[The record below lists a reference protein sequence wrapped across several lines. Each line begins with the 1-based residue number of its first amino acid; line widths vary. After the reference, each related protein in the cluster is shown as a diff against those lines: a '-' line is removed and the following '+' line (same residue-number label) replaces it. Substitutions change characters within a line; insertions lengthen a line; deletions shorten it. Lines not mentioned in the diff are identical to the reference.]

1 MNLSRGGEPPGK
13 PAVLV
18 VDNDAGTLVALGALL
33 DQLDCRVVY
42 ARSGAEAVERARA
55 EDFAAI
61 VMDVRMSDLDGYA
74 AASFIRQH
82 TRSAST
88 PILFFSGE
96 DLDVAKLT
104 RQYGHAGQVDS
115 LQKPFD
121 PEVFRAKIRG
131 WLDLNRQE
139 HHIRELEHVV
149 DAAMSQA
156 RTKDDVLAMVAHDLR
171 GPLGAIKFS
180 VSAVRQHMAA
190 GEQPSNKFTES
201 VRRHLDL
208 ADRTVDGMAGMVSD
222 LVDSVRMETGLQLDR
237 ATHPVTSIL
246 EQAIELLSPLAEQKK
261 VAVSMNLR
269 GPACVISCD
278 RDRILQVLSNLL
290 GNAVKFTPPGGKVQI
305 ETTCSEGGVEVCVT
319 DTGPG
324 IAADQLPHIFDKYWQ
339 GQTRANHK
347 GLGLGLA
354 IVREIVQAHG
364 GRVWV
369 DSHVGEG
376 SRFFFSLPRAS

>member
-171 GPLGAIKFS
+171 GPLGAI
-180 VSAVRQHMAA
+180 
-190 GEQPSNKFTES
+190 
-201 VRRHLDL
+201 
-208 ADRTVDGMAGMVSD
+208 
-222 LVDSVRMETGLQLDR
+222 
-237 ATHPVTSIL
+237 
-246 EQAIELLSPLAEQKK
+246 
-261 VAVSMNLR
+261 
-269 GPACVISCD
+269 
-278 RDRILQVLSNLL
+278 
-290 GNAVKFTPPGGKVQI
+290 
-305 ETTCSEGGVEVCVT
+305 
-319 DTGPG
+319 
-324 IAADQLPHIFDKYWQ
+324 
-339 GQTRANHK
+339 
-347 GLGLGLA
+347 
-354 IVREIVQAHG
+354 
-364 GRVWV
+364 
-369 DSHVGEG
+369 
-376 SRFFFSLPRAS
+376 RASAPRSSRSHRRWDGGHGE